1 MAEGKSTII
10 GNIALALAQMGSRVL
25 VIDGDLR
32 LPSMERYFRLK
43 HHEIGLV
50 DFVTK
55 NTALEECLIQ
65 PLEDTPT
72 LHLLPS
78 GNAPLVPAAI
88 FSNPRYIKGLE
99 QLRQIYDFIIIDAP
113 PLDSASEL
121 LSISKFVDGL
131 IITVRAGIT
140 TKGALYDLITN
151 LRTANATITG
161 FVFNGVLASAIS
173 SYRYGYGRSYSY
185 GYGYGYGYGQS
196 GKSAKMGSKSLIFRR
211 RGSTSWYRKRYKQDL
226 KNRTKMPTDLLDP
239 ILVFGPQSPYQDL
252 EEWARKMGMGNAT
265 DAPIV
270 RNSNHQPAESIA
282 KIREPQKQDP
292 PLPGD
297 PLSAIE
303 QDPTARGKREEP
315 NN

>member
-99 QLRQIYDFIIIDAP
+99 QLRP
-113 PLDSASEL
+113 STTL
-121 LSISKFVDGL
+121 LL
-131 IITVRAGIT
+131 
-140 TKGALYDLITN
+140 L
-151 LRTANATITG
+151 
-161 FVFNGVLASAIS
+161 
-173 SYRYGYGRSYSY
+173 
-185 GYGYGYGYGQS
+185 
-196 GKSAKMGSKSLIFRR
+196 
-211 RGSTSWYRKRYKQDL
+211 
-226 KNRTKMPTDLLDP
+226 MPH
-239 ILVFGPQSPYQDL
+239 
-252 EEWARKMGMGNAT
+252 R
-265 DAPIV
+265 
-270 RNSNHQPAESIA
+270 
-282 KIREPQKQDP
+282 
-292 PLPGD
+292 
-297 PLSAIE
+297 
-303 QDPTARGKREEP
+303 
-315 NN
+315 

>member
-1 MAEGKSTII
+1 
-10 GNIALALAQMGSRVL
+10 MGYWP
-25 VIDGDLR
+25 
-32 LPSMERYFRLK
+32 LPS
-43 HHEIGLV
+43 
-50 DFVTK
+50 
-55 NTALEECLIQ
+55 Q
-65 PLEDTPT
+65 
-72 LHLLPS
+72 LP
-78 GNAPLVPAAI
+78 
-88 FSNPRYIKGLE
+88 
-99 QLRQIYDFIIIDAP
+99 
-113 PLDSASEL
+113 
-121 LSISKFVDGL
+121 
-131 IITVRAGIT
+131 
-140 TKGALYDLITN
+140 
-151 LRTANATITG
+151 
-161 FVFNGVLASAIS
+161 
-173 SYRYGYGRSYSY
+173 YGYVGYSYSY
-185 GYGYGYGYGQS
+185 GYGYGYGQVAS
-196 GKSAKMGSKSLIFRR
+196 TKMGSKSLIFRR

-303 QDPTARGKREEP
+303 QDPAARGRREEP